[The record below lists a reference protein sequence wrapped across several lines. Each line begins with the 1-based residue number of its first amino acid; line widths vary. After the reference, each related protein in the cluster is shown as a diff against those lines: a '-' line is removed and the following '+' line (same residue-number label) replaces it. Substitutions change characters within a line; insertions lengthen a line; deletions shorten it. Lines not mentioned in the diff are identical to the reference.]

1 MTAFKV
7 CLLLRLPFSKGQI
20 HRSFDRVYTSD
31 GITLILSYSPLQSH
45 GLRLASI
52 SCWSLTSQP
61 SEASISLTQDGLSGQ
76 VCYLMLTCL
85 IKPMRVSSD
94 K

>member
-7 CLLLRLPFSKGQI
+7 CLFLRLQFSKGQI
-20 HRSFDRVYTSD
+20 HRVVSIMYTRD
-31 GITLILSYSPLQSH
+31 GITLVLFYSPLQSR

-61 SEASISLTQDGLSGQ
+61 SEASISLAQDVTCQ
-76 VCYLMLTCL
+76 VRSA
-85 IKPMRVSSD
+85 I
-94 K
+94 